1 MGGVCH
7 ELPLPLP
14 VFRKGAR
21 NALGEHQQQEEYDP
35 RAEHKDRR
43 YHAEHRIGGLQ
54 LHEAVNDDQRI
65 SAGFIFKSSEAIL
78 PDIALVCP
86 LGNDLLDRGNNGLP
100 VQRGNVLKIDRADGV
115 LRRQAHNEIAGLK
128 RRFRRDLKAC
138 VGGGTCIAVR
148 HREFAAILIQ
158 YVDGLVCPACGNV
171 VISNADGHAENRHG
185 SQQRQHGDGD
195 EFFPQRSNHAIS
207 SNKYPCPRRAAMRT
221 LEPTISS
228 FRRR

>member
-21 NALGEHQQQEEYDP
+21 GALGEYQQQKEYDP
-35 RAEHKDRR
+35 RAEHKNRR
-43 YHAEHRIGGLQ
+43 HYAEHRIGGLQ
-54 LHEAVNDDQRI
+54 LHEAVNNDQRI

-78 PDIALVCP
+78 PDIALGRP
-86 LGNDLLDRGNNGLP
+86 FGNDLFDRGNNGLP
-100 VQRGNVLKIDRADGV
+100 VQRGNVLKIDRADGI
-115 LRRQAHNEIAGLK
+115 LRRQARNEIAGLK

-138 VGGGTCIAVR
+138 VGGGACVAVR
-148 HREFAAILIQ
+148 HRKFAIILIED
-158 YVDGLVCPACGNV
+158 VDGLVCPACGNA
-171 VISNADGHAENRHG
+171 VIPDADGCAENRHG
-185 SQQRQHGDGD
+185 PQQRQHGDGD
-195 EFFPQRSNHAIS
+195 EFFPQRSDHAIS

-221 LEPTISS
+221 LDPTISS